1 VEIDLGLV
9 TEQAFKKVPG
19 WWPRAYISLL
29 LFKDLKESNYV
40 APPYSLRRKCKEY
53 GIGKSTLYKG
63 LNTLINEG
71 LIRKINSLYVLTV
84 DGFKLLTILEEF
96 EKMVRA
102 LTQHVGMDKLIEELD
117 RVKDITITKLNDVK
131 KTSFVE
137 NAITFVGS
145 YIEIMKSLIREIIKV
160 RKIDSM
166 IPQL

>member
-1 VEIDLGLV
+1 MEIDLGLV

-29 LFKDLKESNYV
+29 LFKDFRESNYV
-40 APPYSLRRKCKEY
+40 VPPYSLRKKCKEY
-53 GIGKSTLYKG
+53 GVGKTTLYKG

-71 LIRKINSLYVLTV
+71 LIKKINSLYVLTA

-96 EKMVRA
+96 EKMVRT

-117 RVKDITITKLNDVK
+117 RVKDKTITKLNDVK

-137 NAITFVGS
+137 NTITFVES
-145 YIEIMKSLIREIIKV
+145 YIEVMKSLIRA
-160 RKIDSM
+160 
-166 IPQL
+166 QLWCYV